1 MSHPLISEPEGRTQ
15 ETFAALM
22 WALSYPGRPQPLA
35 GTELRRFELIAEAL
49 IDLETSYYTA
59 NQELAQRLRFTGARA
74 HPYTTAQYQFFPVLA
89 PDDLDSLRGV
99 PVGTYAYPDEGAT
112 IVVGCTAGEGETV
125 HLSGPGIPHPLRLQV
140 GGLPSGFWHVR
151 EQAIRYPLGW
161 DIFLVTAD
169 SVIGVPRS
177 TFVEVH

>member
-1 MSHPLISEPEGRTQ
+1 MRHPLISELEGRTQ
-15 ETFAALM
+15 ETFARLM
-22 WALSYPGRPQPLA
+22 WALSYPGRPQPLS
-35 GTELRRFELIAEAL
+35 GMGLRRFELIAEAL

-59 NQELAQRLRFTGARA
+59 DQELAQRLRFTGARA
-74 HPYTTAQYQFFPVLA
+74 YPPATAQYQFYPVLT
-89 PDDLDSLRGV
+89 PSDLDCVGDA

-125 HLSGPGIPHPLRLQV
+125 SLSGPGTPHPMTLQV
-140 GGLPSGFWHVR
+140 AGLPSGFWHAR

-161 DIFLVTAD
+161 DLFLVTAD

-177 TFVEVH
+177 TIVEVH

>member
-15 ETFAALM
+15 QTFAALM
-22 WALSYPGRPQPLA
+22 WALSYPGRPQTLA
-35 GTELRRFELIAEAL
+35 GTGLARFELIAEAL

-59 NQELAQRLRFTGARA
+59 DQELAQRLRFTGARA
-74 HPYTTAQYQFFPVLA
+74 YPPATAQYQFYPVLTSS
-89 PDDLDSLRGV
+89 DLDSV
-99 PVGTYAYPDEGAT
+99 ADAPVGTYAYPDEGAT
-112 IVVGCTAGEGETV
+112 IVVGCTAGEGDMV
-125 HLSGPGIPHPLRLQV
+125 SLSGPGIQHPLRLQV
-140 GGLPSGFWHVR
+140 AGLPSRFWHVR

-177 TFVEVH
+177 TIVEVH